1 MSLNRGISR
10 KVSYQNADCLIRCMK
25 EKKFLINT
33 IKDMGMYPR
42 FNKENIEFLDI
53 QFQENTLTE
62 LYIPMLCFCD
72 IPLKYLNQHN
82 KIYGD
87 YAIALKKEWGE
98 KNKIAPVHYLYQNS
112 DVFDEF
118 RALFLFANELEK
130 FNIDQKLYS
139 YLFNRLFF
147 TKPKSG
153 LETMKTID
161 NKTGKSS
168 EITTQKL
175 YTDEQE
181 HRYVPNLYQ
190 INTKIKQFY
199 TKEDNIPLHDLSNS
213 LADYEQYKLTF
224 TVSDIKHIILKSKG
238 EKKEIIEAIMNSPN
252 IDKPDDKYDA
262 ISKIVT
268 LEEIEEDF

>member
-1 MSLNRGISR
+1 MSLNKGTS
-10 KVSYQNADCLIRCMK
+10 KKASYQNADCLIRCMK
-25 EKKFLINT
+25 QKKFLINT

-42 FNKENIEFLDI
+42 FNKENIEFLNI
-53 QFQENTLTE
+53 QFQENSLTE

-98 KNKIAPVHYLYQNS
+98 KNKIAPVHYLYNDS

-118 RALFLFANELEK
+118 RSLFLFANEFEK
-130 FNIDQKLYS
+130 KSTDQRVYS

-153 LETMKTID
+153 LETIQTRD
-161 NKTGKSS
+161 NETGKST
-168 EITTQKL
+168 EITIEKL

-181 HRYVPNLYQ
+181 HRYVPNLHR

-199 TKEDNIPLHDLSNS
+199 TNKDNIPLDDLSNS
-213 LADYEQYKLTF
+213 LTSYRQYKLTF
-224 TVSDIKHIILKSKG
+224 TVSDIKHIILKSNI
-238 EKKEIIEAIMNSPN
+238 EKQEIIEAIMNSPN
-252 IDKPDDKYDA
+252 IDKLDDKYDA